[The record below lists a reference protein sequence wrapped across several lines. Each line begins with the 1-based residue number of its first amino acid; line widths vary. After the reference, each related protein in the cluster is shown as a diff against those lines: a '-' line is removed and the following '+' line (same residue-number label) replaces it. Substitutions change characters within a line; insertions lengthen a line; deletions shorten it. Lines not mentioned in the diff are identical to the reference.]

1 MPQPPYAA
9 PMSATLDHLV
19 IAARTLGEGRAWLEG
34 RLGVPLQPG
43 GEHRHFGTHNALLS
57 LGPDAYLEVLAVN
70 PAAPVPEHP
79 RWFGLD
85 TPEVRERLEDG
96 PLLLH
101 WVARMP
107 DLAGLDLAPHGEA
120 LALARGEHR
129 WTLTVPQGGGLP
141 DGGVVPSLIVWHTPP
156 PPSRLPDAG
165 VRLLTLRLGTP
176 DPDGLRAT
184 LDRLAFGG
192 EVEVYEAPQP
202 ELAATLET
210 PHGLVT
216 L

>member
-1 MPQPPYAA
+1 
-9 PMSATLDHLV
+9 MSATLDHLV

-43 GEHRHFGTHNALLS
+43 GEHERFGTHNALLS
-57 LGPDAYLEVLAVN
+57 LGPDAYLEVIAVN
-70 PAAPVPEHP
+70 PAAPRPPHP

-85 TPEVRERLEDG
+85 TPEVRGRLEDG
-96 PLLLH
+96 PCLLH
-101 WVARMP
+101 WVAHVP
-107 DLAGLDLAPHGEA
+107 DLTGLDLAPHGEA
-120 LALARGEHR
+120 LELSRGENR
-129 WTLTVPQGGGLP
+129 WTLTVPADGSLP
-141 DGGVVPSLIVWHTPP
+141 GRDVVPSLIRWHTPP
-156 PPSRLPDAG
+156 PPTRLPDAG

-176 DPDGLRAT
+176 DPDGLRSL
-184 LDRLAFGG
+184 LDRLAFSG

-210 PHGLVT
+210 AEGLVT